1 MTEHRISSEVRQEE
15 RVYAPVHPG
24 EIIEQEWLEPLG
36 MTSYQLAKAM
46 GVRPPRAY
54 EVVSGKR
61 AITADT
67 ALRLE
72 RVLGFSAQ
80 FWMRL
85 QAQYDL
91 EMIEWHGGAHID
103 EQAKPLIRDQ
113 AG

>member
-1 MTEHRISSEVRQEE
+1 MTEHRISSDVREE
-15 RVYAPVHPG
+15 KRVYAPIHPG
-24 EIIEQEWLEPLG
+24 EIIEQEWLEPLS
-36 MTSYQLAKAM
+36 MTSYQLAQAM

-72 RVLGFSAQ
+72 RALGLSAQ

-91 EMIEWHGGAHID
+91 EMAEWNEGERIER
-103 EQAKPLIRDQ
+103 QATPLIHD
-113 AG
+113 